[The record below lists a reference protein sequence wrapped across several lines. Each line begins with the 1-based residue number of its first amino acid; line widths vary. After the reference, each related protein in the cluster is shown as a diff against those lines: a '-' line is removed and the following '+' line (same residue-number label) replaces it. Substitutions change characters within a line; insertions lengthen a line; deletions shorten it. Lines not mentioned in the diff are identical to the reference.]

1 MLEGPLDMRMDQTQR
16 LTAKDLINRTSP
28 RELMRLLRDYGQER
42 WAGRISR
49 RILERRPLKTTT
61 ELAEVVRRTLPPKA
75 RYARIDPA
83 TRTFQAIRI
92 AVNRELELLPEGLV
106 QAIHRLKMGGRI
118 GVLAYHSLEDRIV
131 KTVFRDEA
139 RAGYCEVLSRK
150 PIHPS
155 DEEVS
160 RNPSARSA
168 CLRVARRL

>member
-16 LTAKDLINRTSP
+16 LTAKDLINRASP
-28 RELMRLLRDYGQER
+28 RELMRLLREYGQER
-42 WAGRISR
+42 WTGRIVR
-49 RILERRPLKTTT
+49 RILERRPLKTTA
-61 ELAEVVRRTLPPKA
+61 ELAEVVRRTLPPRA
-75 RYARIDPA
+75 RYGRIDPA

-106 QAIHRLKMGGRI
+106 QAIHRLKTGGRI

-139 RAGYCEVLSRK
+139 GAGFCEVLTRK

-155 DEEVS
+155 DEEVG